1 MTEKPPRVE
10 ILLKDDQTPPPR
22 PKMAAT
28 ANGYGRFFAIGF
40 LALLYLMLLNVFQQ
54 SFEPRVEW
62 VDSAGR
68 TMLED
73 RPVFWPLIVFAL
85 FGRLAAAMVA
95 WYPGFM
101 DPTKGLLRLPDSPD
115 LKKRRLVF
123 RILYFGGLVLAT
135 WTLFNNLAFAD
146 ILGVLRAI
154 AIIGLILVG
163 VTLLFRVAVLSI
175 LSRMSANLNIRR
187 PPHP

>member
-1 MTEKPPRVE
+1 
-10 ILLKDDQTPPPR
+10 
-22 PKMAAT
+22 
-28 ANGYGRFFAIGF
+28 
-40 LALLYLMLLNVFQQ
+40 
-54 SFEPRVEW
+54 VEW

-85 FGRLAAAMVA
+85 FGRLASAMVA

-101 DPTKGLLRLPDSPD
+101 DPTKGLLRVPDSPD
-115 LKKRRLVF
+115 LQKRRVLF
-123 RILYFGGLVLAT
+123 RVLYVSGLVLAT

-146 ILGVLRAI
+146 ILGILRAV

-163 VTLLFRVAVLSI
+163 VTLLFRVALLSI

-187 PPHP
+187 PPNP